1 MIQAR
6 MAHDVKLDQ
15 IDWSA
20 NFLFLFLFFILAVHD
35 NNSCP
40 LSYTFRTNKGFG
52 SWMVVAEGGALQVNL
67 ERKVKRGAFPAF
79 PDIRKLTTCSD
90 LIDRTTWFLLIQDV
104 SCKGI
109 AGSSSQCFSYG
120 ITVALD
126 TTVKERRAQEHDPNT
141 IHHRDNSES
150 PTLVRM
156 ELAC

>member
-1 MIQAR
+1 

-15 IDWSA
+15 KTGVPI
-20 NFLFLFLFFILAVHD
+20 FFFFLFFFMLAVHD

-40 LSYTFRTNKGFG
+40 LSYTFRTNRGFG
-52 SWMVVAEGGALQVNL
+52 SWIVVAEGGALLTGEFGKEGQARRVY
-67 ERKVKRGAFPAF
+67 RVS
-79 PDIRKLTTCSD
+79 DIRKLTTCSD

-109 AGSSSQCFSYG
+109 VGSSSQCFSYG